1 MKKTISI
8 GFVILCLI
16 FSNFAVSQVSKT
28 VLKQKKEALMK
39 QRANMSREEIND
51 YYQKMIKRVP
61 SKLDLKKMNIP
72 TKEVAKSNSTKTPLA
87 VPNDMIF
94 PIESD
99 EVQAILMTWIYDTRN
114 LNGDY
119 AEQLFDGWGLP
130 YSGGYTLEQVVSAPD
145 TATNSDYAKLFAHL
159 ANGIQQH
166 TQVWI
171 NIWAGEDSTAIKQ
184 YMINRGTPLTNY
196 RFFVHPGNSF
206 WYRDCGPVAFYYG
219 DNDSIAFMDFEYYG
233 GRPLDDQIPKF
244 IGQDMGF
251 PVYTNTIEYEGGNIL
266 LDGVGSL
273 FTSSA
278 VYDNNEDSYGLY
290 YRDSTSSYGYSY
302 QTKSPLTESQVRDS
316 LTHLLNLTRCTVLPA
331 LQYDGGTGHIDLYAD
346 MWEETG
352 FVAAQYPPAMS
363 ALSDAVRVEKNLD
376 TMTSKLSYF
385 GSPYAKVRIPL
396 PAKNN
401 GQWYT
406 SQSQYNST
414 YTRAFSNHTFVNN
427 AIMQPVFC
435 DATLSGSNIG
445 DTAGNRKAL
454 EIMSD
459 CYPGYHFEAIDVR
472 AFDGFGGA
480 LHCITKQIPAE
491 NPVRIYHNPIRWFN
505 PNQMNGIPTLNILSQ
520 NRSGINHVTV
530 YYKNINATT
539 WDSITCNSVGNN
551 MYQAVLNS
559 INFAS
564 TTRDTLIYY
573 ISSTSNNGKTIT
585 KPMTAPQGYYK
596 LIYGTD
602 VYNADQSN
610 IYASICCQPAPKDF
624 DNIGQIYPNPASSS
638 ATVTLPQSLTND
650 NLSYKIINLKGQVLS
665 FDKIAK
671 GSTSLTIDVHNFSSG
686 AYWVVFS
693 DGNLTQNRKLII
705 AK

>member
-1 MKKTISI
+1 
-8 GFVILCLI
+8 
-16 FSNFAVSQVSKT
+16 
-28 VLKQKKEALMK
+28 
-39 QRANMSREEIND
+39 
-51 YYQKMIKRVP
+51 
-61 SKLDLKKMNIP
+61 
-72 TKEVAKSNSTKTPLA
+72 
-87 VPNDMIF
+87 
-94 PIESD
+94 
-99 EVQAILMTWIYDTRN
+99 
-114 LNGDY
+114 
-119 AEQLFDGWGLP
+119 
-130 YSGGYTLEQVVSAPD
+130 
-145 TATNSDYAKLFAHL
+145 
-159 ANGIQQH
+159 
-166 TQVWI
+166 
-171 NIWAGEDSTAIKQ
+171 
-184 YMINRGTPLTNY
+184 
-196 RFFVHPGNSF
+196 
-206 WYRDCGPVAFYYG
+206 
-219 DNDSIAFMDFEYYG
+219 
-233 GRPLDDQIPKF
+233 
-244 IGQDMGF
+244 
-251 PVYTNTIEYEGGNIL
+251 
-266 LDGVGSL
+266 
-273 FTSSA
+273 
-278 VYDNNEDSYGLY
+278 
-290 YRDSTSSYGYSY
+290 
-302 QTKSPLTESQVRDS
+302 
-316 LTHLLNLTRCTVLPA
+316 
-331 LQYDGGTGHIDLYAD
+331 
-346 MWEETG
+346 
-352 FVAAQYPPAMS
+352 
-363 ALSDAVRVEKNLD
+363 
-376 TMTSKLSYF
+376 
-385 GSPYAKVRIPL
+385 
-396 PAKNN
+396 
-401 GQWYT
+401 
-406 SQSQYNST
+406 
-414 YTRAFSNHTFVNN
+414 
-427 AIMQPVFC
+427 
-435 DATLSGSNIG
+435 
-445 DTAGNRKAL
+445 
-454 EIMSD
+454 MSD